1 MSAFDSIIGCEQ
13 VKEKLFQICDMMRNK
28 ERYQS
33 LDAAIPS
40 GLLLYGMPGIG
51 KTMMAEALIAESGRP
66 ALMLRR
72 NKPSKDFMADISQT
86 FDEALKQAPSIVFM
100 DDLDKFSPN
109 DRDREV
115 FMTVQ
120 AGLDQ
125 VREKDVFVLATANLL
140 TGIPLSLLRAGR
152 FDRQIKVTPPSDA
165 QAEAI
170 FRHYLKGKRLD
181 EGVNQNDLIKLMH
194 GRTCA
199 DIKTLLNEAAVY
211 AAYEQKGAISTE
223 HLLNAYFRDLSGV
236 DEETLPFTNRNTHIQ
251 ATAWHEAGHAV
262 IAEILCPE
270 SVGAVCVF
278 PQNDK
283 GIYGQTILCRNLDEY
298 PEQEIMIALAGKAAE
313 EQKTGDASF
322 ACEDDVKRAFD
333 TLGGLFSGGYYG
345 VGKVIT
351 NERTD
356 SLLRGR
362 SILCIADIRS
372 EAERFLGIVK
382 KLLIQN
388 EGFLTAIDE
397 ELISKKVLLFSDIQ
411 RIRTANP

>member
-140 TGIPLSLLRAGR
+140 TGIPLSLLRAG
-152 FDRQIKVTPPSDA
+152 
-165 QAEAI
+165 
-170 FRHYLKGKRLD
+170 
-181 EGVNQNDLIKLMH
+181 
-194 GRTCA
+194 
-199 DIKTLLNEAAVY
+199 
-211 AAYEQKGAISTE
+211 
-223 HLLNAYFRDLSGV
+223 
-236 DEETLPFTNRNTHIQ
+236 
-251 ATAWHEAGHAV
+251 
-262 IAEILCPE
+262 
-270 SVGAVCVF
+270 
-278 PQNDK
+278 
-283 GIYGQTILCRNLDEY
+283 
-298 PEQEIMIALAGKAAE
+298 
-313 EQKTGDASF
+313 
-322 ACEDDVKRAFD
+322 
-333 TLGGLFSGGYYG
+333 
-345 VGKVIT
+345 
-351 NERTD
+351 
-356 SLLRGR
+356 
-362 SILCIADIRS
+362 
-372 EAERFLGIVK
+372 
-382 KLLIQN
+382 
-388 EGFLTAIDE
+388 
-397 ELISKKVLLFSDIQ
+397 
-411 RIRTANP
+411 